1 VLLAFLST
9 RWALSSPHSRIGGDC
24 PHPPGR
30 WDNRRNVATRVHSRR
45 PGSRGVRRPP
55 GPRVNLLRALQ
66 TIRHDPLN
74 FHLDVARRFGDLAYY
89 RAGLFHIYVVS
100 HPDLIREVLVTKS
113 HGFMKGQALQEAKRI
128 LGEGLLTSEGEL
140 HRRQRHLIQPV
151 FHRQRVVGYGDV
163 MASLAERH
171 AGRWHDGQEFD
182 LHRQMTRLTLAIVGA
197 TLFDTDVEDGD
208 AAEVGRAL
216 TTAFDMFD
224 RFFLP
229 FSGLIERLPLP
240 SNRRFEE
247 ARASLDR
254 IVYGMIRDR
263 RAGGDRGDLLSM
275 LLFAGDGSS
284 MEDRQVRD
292 EAMTLFL
299 AGHET
304 TSNALTWTLYLLSR
318 HPEVEARLLEELDRA
333 IRSDRLPGAGD
344 LASLPYLHRVL
355 TESLR
360 LYPPAWILG
369 RLALEDVEL
378 GGYVIPKGAT
388 VVASPY
394 LVHHDPRWYPGPERF
409 DPDRWIDDGPGPGR
423 PKYAYF
429 PFGGGSRMCI
439 GQDFAWMEAMLV
451 LATVAR
457 RWRFRPV
464 PGHPV
469 QMHPMVTL
477 RPRHGVHMRVE
488 RDAEPPRQREEPG
501 PHPRTRAPRWS
512 VS

>member
-1 VLLAFLST
+1 VS
-9 RWALSSPHSRIGGDC
+9 
-24 PHPPGR
+24 
-30 WDNRRNVATRVHSRR
+30 VV
-45 PGSRGVRRPP
+45 
-55 GPRVNLLRALQ
+55 RALQ
-66 TIRHDPLN
+66 AIRHDPLN
-74 FHLDVARRFGDLAYY
+74 FHVDVARRFGDLAYY

-100 HPDLIREVLVTKS
+100 HPDLIREVLVTKAHS
-113 HGFMKGQALQEAKRI
+113 FMKGQALQEAKRI

-151 FHRQRVVGYGDV
+151 FHHQRVAGYGDV

-171 AGRWHDGQEFD
+171 ASRWVDGQEFD
-182 LHRQMTRLTLAIVGA
+182 LHREMTALTLAVVGA
-197 TLFDTDVEDGD
+197 TLFDADVEDRD

-229 FSGLIERLPLP
+229 WSGLIERLPLP

-275 LLFAGDGSS
+275 LLFAGDEGPPMS
-284 MEDRQVRD
+284 DRQVRD

-304 TSNALTWTLYLLSR
+304 TSNALTWTLYLLSQ
-318 HPEVEARLLEELDRA
+318 HPEVEARLHEEVDRVVGP
-333 IRSDRLPGAGD
+333 DRLPAAGD
-344 LASLPYLHRVL
+344 LPSLPYLHRVL

-378 GGYVIPKGAT
+378 GDYVIPKGAT

-394 LVHHDPRWYPGPERF
+394 VVHHDPRWYPDPERF
-409 DPDRWIDDGPGPGR
+409 DPDRWIDVTESVGDGQPPGR
-423 PKYAYF
+423 PKYSYF
-429 PFGGGSRMCI
+429 PFGGGSRKCI

-457 RWRFRPV
+457 RWRFELV
-464 PGHPV
+464 TGHPV
-469 QMHPMVTL
+469 EMKPMVTL
-477 RPRHGVHMRVE
+477 RPKHGVRMRIE
-488 RDAEPPRQREEPG
+488 AR
-501 PHPRTRAPRWS
+501 H
-512 VS
+512 